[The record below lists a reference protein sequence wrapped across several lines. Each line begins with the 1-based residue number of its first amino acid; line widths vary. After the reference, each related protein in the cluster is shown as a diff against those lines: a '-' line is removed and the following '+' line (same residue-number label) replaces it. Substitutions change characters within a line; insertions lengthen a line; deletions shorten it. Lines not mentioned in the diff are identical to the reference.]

1 MPTLTHRPA
10 IAADLPAVVA
20 IPQHAEELF
29 FCYPKG
35 IWPFTVAQLAQAMA
49 QREASTVVLAEDKVV
64 GFANFY
70 ASEYGEHCAL
80 GNVMVAATARG
91 QGVAHYLIAQME
103 QIARERFAA
112 REMQL
117 SCFNANTAGLLLYP
131 TLGYQVYAVEER
143 TNHLGQR
150 VALLLFRKPL

>member
-1 MPTLTHRPA
+1 MPALTHRPA
-10 IAADLPAVVA
+10 TADDLSAVVA

-35 IWPFTVAQLAQAMA
+35 SWPFTVEQLAQVMA
-49 QREASTVVLAEDKVV
+49 QREASTVVLLDGNIA

-70 ASEYGEHCAL
+70 ASEYGDHCAL

-131 TLGYQVYAVEER
+131 RLGYQVYGVEER
-143 TNHLGQR
+143 RNHLGQR